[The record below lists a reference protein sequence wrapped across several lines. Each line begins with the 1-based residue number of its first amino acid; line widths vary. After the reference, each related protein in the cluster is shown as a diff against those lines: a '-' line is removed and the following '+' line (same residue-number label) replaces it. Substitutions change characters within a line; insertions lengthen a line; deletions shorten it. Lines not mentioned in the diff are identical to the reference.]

1 MNYLQK
7 VAVFFEAATGLTLL
21 IAPSMVAQL
30 LLGSGLSGV
39 GVPVARVAGIA
50 LIGLSIACVPGLTW
64 VGMTIYNALVMF
76 YLAYLGVAGGF
87 GGVLLWPAVA
97 VHAGLTLLFAR
108 DLFKRHPR

>member
-21 IAPSMVAQL
+21 IAPSMVVQL

-39 GVPVARVAGIA
+39 GVPVARVAGMA
-50 LIGLSIACVPGLTW
+50 LIGLAVACVPGFTW

-76 YLAYLGVAGGF
+76 YLAYLGLAGGF

-97 VHAGLTLLFAR
+97 AHAGLTLLLVGY
-108 DLFKRHPR
+108 LFKNQSR